1 MWVMKCVY
9 FTKNLPLHIDLID
22 QLTHF
27 NIILL
32 MPNSRFMD
40 EDTDTEKKT
49 YQFDSGQGSWVHV
62 SYFLRELQE
71 TRQEPTSMES
81 H

>member
-1 MWVMKCVY
+1 
-9 FTKNLPLHIDLID
+9 
-22 QLTHF
+22 
-27 NIILL
+27 

-40 EDTDTEKKT
+40 EDTDTEKET
-49 YQFDSGQGSWVHV
+49 NQFDSGQGSWVHV
-62 SYFLRELQE
+62 SYFFRELQE